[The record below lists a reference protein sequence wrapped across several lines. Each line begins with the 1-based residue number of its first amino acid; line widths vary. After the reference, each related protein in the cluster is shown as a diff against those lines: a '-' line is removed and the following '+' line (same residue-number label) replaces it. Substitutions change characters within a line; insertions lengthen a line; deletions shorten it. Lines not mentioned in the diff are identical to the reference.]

1 MLKTLKKDRSDSGFQ
16 LTALRGAVR
25 SATYL
30 LLVGGMSPL
39 ASLAQN
45 SEDMVLEEV
54 FVTGSRIARSDLSAP
69 SPTTVVSEAFIRS
82 SGNVTL
88 EQTLNQLPQLR
99 PNGTSTSNVTG
110 GAGVLAADLRG
121 LGRNR
126 TLMLVNGK
134 RFAPANADGQSD
146 MVVEIERADGG
157 TEYPVMRISDAGDYW
172 LGDGRL
178 VDTPESTVRVGFLYE
193 NEPWMLDFPASFL
206 MPETGRN
213 SAMADSDAHA
223 GH

>member
-1 MLKTLKKDRSDSGFQ
+1 MQ
-16 LTALRGAVR
+16 
-25 SATYL
+25 
-30 LLVGGMSPL
+30 
-39 ASLAQN
+39 
-45 SEDMVLEEV
+45 
-54 FVTGSRIARSDLSAP
+54 RSDLS
-69 SPTTVVSEAFIRS
+69 VF
-82 SGNVTL
+82 SGF
-88 EQTLNQLPQLR
+88 
-99 PNGTSTSNVTG
+99 
-110 GAGVLAADLRG
+110 AM
-121 LGRNR
+121 
-126 TLMLVNGK
+126 MLVAV
-134 RFAPANADGQSD
+134 FSTPAWAHEDEPHGDHDAHHGGVVIMYKDLHFEVVLRAEGGVGVWFTDEQRNELPAVTVSD
-146 MVVEIERADGG
+146 VVVEIEHADGG